1 MSTSI
6 SARHGIG
13 LGHSWLR
20 RGSRLCSEEGGSTC
34 DRLLSD
40 NEEPPAGA
48 HLVTPRIGF
57 VHHGIY
63 LGAGRVIH
71 CGAVSRFL
79 PRGPVEEV
87 SLEYFSRGR
96 RVWVRSGVPV
106 RFTAEE
112 VIERARSR
120 LGENRYHVLKNNCE
134 HLCEWCLRGRQK
146 SYQVERLMRWL
157 SPWSCLRA

>member
-1 MSTSI
+1 
-6 SARHGIG
+6 
-13 LGHSWLR
+13 
-20 RGSRLCSEEGGSTC
+20 
-34 DRLLSD
+34 
-40 NEEPPAGA
+40 
-48 HLVTPRIGF
+48 
-57 VHHGIY
+57 
-63 LGAGRVIH
+63 
-71 CGAVSRFL
+71 
-79 PRGPVEEV
+79 VEEV